1 MTVAQITNVVWAAV
15 VLGEVWVALL
25 LLRPANRN
33 RFPLF
38 TSYVV
43 FCCVRSAALITIT
56 VTLGLRSH
64 AYYYLYWTGAA
75 LGVMLMAGVIYEVF
89 ADLFLPLWT
98 LPKHAGTV
106 FIYVL
111 ATIVSISALVGLWAP
126 STNPYAVSRFILTL
140 DRSTTFAT
148 AAAFAFVL
156 LFARYFGVPWRR
168 QTFGIAAGFMF
179 TDAVELTVSAVI
191 AVSRPA
197 LASMIHVLAQV
208 AFVIAETVWIGYFLR
223 QEAERTEPSDKV
235 LAAIRQVQDDA
246 KSAVGYMLTAVHRMA
261 YVESSEHQG
270 D

>member
-1 MTVAQITNVVWAAV
+1 MTVSQITNIVWIIAV
-15 VLGEVWVALL
+15 VGEVWAALL
-25 LLRPANRN
+25 LLRPSNRS

-38 TSYVV
+38 SGFLV
-43 FCCVRSAALITIT
+43 FSCVRSGALIATSL
-56 VTLGLRSH
+56 TLGTRSD
-64 AYYYLYWTGAA
+64 AYYYLYWTGTA
-75 LGVMLMAGVIYEVF
+75 LGTMLMAGVIYEVF
-89 ADLFLPLWT
+89 TDLFMPLWT

-111 ATIVSISALVGLWAP
+111 AAIVSLSAAVGLWMP
-126 STNPYAVSRFILTL
+126 STNPHAISNLILTM

-148 AAAFAFVL
+148 AVAFAFVV

-179 TDAVELTVSAVI
+179 MNSVDLTVSAVI
-191 AVSRPA
+191 AVSRPEWVPT
-197 LASMIHVLAQV
+197 IYVLSQV
-208 AFVIAETVWIGYFLR
+208 AFLIAEVVWIGYFLR

-246 KSAVGYMLTAVHRMA
+246 RSAVGYMLTAVHRMA
-261 YVESSEHQG
+261 YAESSEHQG